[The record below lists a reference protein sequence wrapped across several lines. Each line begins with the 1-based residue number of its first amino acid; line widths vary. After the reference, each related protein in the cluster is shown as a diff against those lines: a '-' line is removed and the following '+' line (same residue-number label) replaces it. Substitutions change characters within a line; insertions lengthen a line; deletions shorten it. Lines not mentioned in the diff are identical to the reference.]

1 MPSTNPKE
9 LQLKGNGSESSLVGS
24 FLGLAF
30 FVGVTSKR
38 TVSFLVLPYERNR
51 PVLTKAARLLIFIT
65 RIVQM

>member
-1 MPSTNPKE
+1 MGRSH
-9 LQLKGNGSESSLVGS
+9 LSWVL

-51 PVLTKAARLLIFIT
+51 PVLTKAARPLIFIT